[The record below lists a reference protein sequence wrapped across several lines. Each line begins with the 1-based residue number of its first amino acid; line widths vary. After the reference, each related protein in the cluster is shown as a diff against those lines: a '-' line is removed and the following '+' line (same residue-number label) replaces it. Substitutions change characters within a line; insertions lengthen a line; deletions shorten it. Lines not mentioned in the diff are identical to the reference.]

1 VEYMKWDFDKL
12 EKSLNHSSDELKK
25 EEKSFKELVI
35 EISEKDESEET
46 CDILFEVLSK
56 EEKEYYRVNKAYQKY
71 ISQYSQAYIEMS
83 EHYYGPELPYDVY
96 CREFTN
102 NKCNKGN
109 NFNTKGTYLDSP
121 QEIKELYALFMFFGI
136 FEMYTKTGR
145 HSQ

>member
-1 VEYMKWDFDKL
+1 MKWDFDKL

-35 EISEKDESEET
+35 EIAEKDETEET
-46 CDILFEVLSK
+46 CDILFEVLSE

-96 CREFTN
+96 CREFNN
-102 NKCNKGN
+102 NKCNN
-109 NFNTKGTYLDSP
+109 INTKGTYLDSP

>member
-1 VEYMKWDFDKL
+1 MKWDFDKL

-35 EISEKDESEET
+35 EIAEKDESEET
-46 CDILFEVLSK
+46 CDILFEVLSE

-96 CREFTN
+96 CREFNN
-102 NKCNKGN
+102 NKCN
-109 NFNTKGTYLDSP
+109 NFNMKGTYLDSP

-136 FEMYTKTGR
+136 FEMYTKNGH

>member
-1 VEYMKWDFDKL
+1 MKWDFDKL

-35 EISEKDESEET
+35 EIAEKDESEET
-46 CDILFEVLSK
+46 CDILFEVLSE
-56 EEKEYYRVNKAYQKY
+56 EEKEYYRTNKAYQKY

-83 EHYYGPELPYDVY
+83 EHYYGPELPYDIY
-96 CREFTN
+96 CREFNN
-102 NKCNKGN
+102 NKCNN
-109 NFNTKGTYLDSP
+109 INTKGTYLDSP

-136 FEMYTKTGR
+136 FEMYTKNGH

>member
-1 VEYMKWDFDKL
+1 MKWDVDKL

-35 EISEKDESEET
+35 EIADKDESEET
-46 CDILFEVLSK
+46 NDILFEVLTE

-83 EHYYGPELPYDVY
+83 EYYYGPELPYDVY
-96 CREFTN
+96 CREFNKGTNKFN
-102 NKCNKGN
+102 NKD
-109 NFNTKGTYLDSP
+109 GTYLDSP

-136 FEMYTKTGR
+136 FEMYTKNGH

>member
-1 VEYMKWDFDKL
+1 MTKKLDK
-12 EKSLNHSSDELKK
+12 
-25 EEKSFKELVI
+25 
-35 EISEKDESEET
+35 
-46 CDILFEVLSK
+46 LSK

-102 NKCNKGN
+102 KCNKCN
-109 NFNTKGTYLDSP
+109 NFTTKGTYLDSP

-136 FEMYTKTGR
+136 FEMYTKTGH

>member
-1 VEYMKWDFDKL
+1 MKWDIDKL

-35 EISEKDESEET
+35 EIAEKDESEET
-46 CDILFEVLSK
+46 CDILFEVLSE

-96 CREFTN
+96 CREFNN
-102 NKCNKGN
+102 NKCNN
-109 NFNTKGTYLDSP
+109 INTKGTYLDSP

-136 FEMYTKTGR
+136 FEMYTKNGH

>member
-1 VEYMKWDFDKL
+1 MYMKWDFDKL

-83 EHYYGPELPYDVY
+83 EHYYGPELPYNVY
-96 CREFTN
+96 LKEF
-102 NKCNKGN
+102 KKKKGD
-109 NFNTKGTYLDSP
+109 GTYLDSP
-121 QEIKELYALFMFFGI
+121 EEIEELYKLFMFYGMIETFFKNDRPI
-136 FEMYTKTGR
+136 P
-145 HSQ
+145 

>member
-1 VEYMKWDFDKL
+1 MKWDIDKL

-35 EISEKDESEET
+35 EIAEKDESEET
-46 CDILFEVLSK
+46 CDILFEVLSE

-83 EHYYGPELPYDVY
+83 ENYYGPELPYDIY
-96 CREFTN
+96 CREFN
-102 NKCNKGN
+102 NNICNNGN

-136 FEMYTKTGR
+136 FEMYTKTGD
-145 HSQ
+145 HPQ

>member
-1 VEYMKWDFDKL
+1 MKWDFDKL

-25 EEKSFKELVI
+25 EEQSFKELVI
-35 EISEKDESEET
+35 EIAEKDESEET

-121 QEIKELYALFMFFGI
+121 QEIKELYALFMFFGM
-136 FEMYTKTGR
+136 FEIHTKNDHPR
-145 HSQ
+145 

>member
-1 VEYMKWDFDKL
+1 MEYMKWDIDKL
-12 EKSLNHSSDELKK
+12 EKSLNHSSSELKK

-35 EISEKDESEET
+35 EIAEKDESEET

-56 EEKEYYRVNKAYQKY
+56 EEKEYYRANKAYQKY

-102 NKCNKGN
+102 NICNNGN
-109 NFNTKGTYLDSP
+109 INTKGTYLDSP

-136 FEMYTKTGR
+136 FEMYTKTGH